1 MGAQTQ
7 QPVSVS
13 ARVCV
18 RVCQAGLGWA
28 GAACLSVCLSLLLVR
43 AGYFLPCTTFFPWT
57 DNVWFHYRFCF
68 P

>member
-13 ARVCV
+13 ARACVCVCV
-18 RVCQAGLGWA
+18 RLG
-28 GAACLSVCLSLLLVR
+28 CLSVCLSLLLVR
-43 AGYFLPCTTFFPWT
+43 AGYLLPCTTFFPWT
-57 DNVWFHYRFCF
+57 DDVWFHCRFCF